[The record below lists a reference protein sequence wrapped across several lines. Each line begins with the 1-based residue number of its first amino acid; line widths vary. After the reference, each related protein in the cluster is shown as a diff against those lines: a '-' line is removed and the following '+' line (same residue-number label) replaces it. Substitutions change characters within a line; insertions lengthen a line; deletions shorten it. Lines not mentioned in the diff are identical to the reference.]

1 MIYFLP
7 NDRPFRQEVV
17 DLMKVTIRRIQ
28 TFYAEQMEVQGHG
41 YRTFLFETDAQG
53 EPLIHRVDGQRPDSY
68 YFDNTRVTVFDE
80 IGQAFD
86 VWQNIYFIVID
97 NGRNVIGAGGGG
109 FSGGVGSPRGK
120 NGGFALVPGGFYWKV
135 AAHELGHAF
144 GLQHDFR
151 DGAYIMSYGPGR
163 DRLSACAAELLTVHS
178 YFNASILEGKG
189 RAAQI
194 DIISPTEYT
203 AGSKSIPVQLS
214 VHDEDELHQV
224 FLMVRLRRPNGT
236 AGPAQVKACRGL
248 PDQYD
253 YNAVVEFDYDGV
265 YSV

>member
-1 MIYFLP
+1 
-7 NDRPFRQEVV
+7 
-17 DLMKVTIRRIQ
+17 MKVTIRRIQ

-68 YFDNTRVTVFDE
+68 YFDNTRVMCLTRLDK
-80 IGQAFD
+80 D

-109 FSGGVGSPRGK
+109 FLGGVASPRGK

-189 RAAQI
+189 REAQRHHF
-194 DIISPTEYT
+194 T
-203 AGSKSIPVQLS
+203 
-214 VHDEDELHQV
+214 
-224 FLMVRLRRPNGT
+224 N
-236 AGPAQVKACRGL
+236 
-248 PDQYD
+248 
-253 YNAVVEFDYDGV
+253 
-265 YSV
+265 